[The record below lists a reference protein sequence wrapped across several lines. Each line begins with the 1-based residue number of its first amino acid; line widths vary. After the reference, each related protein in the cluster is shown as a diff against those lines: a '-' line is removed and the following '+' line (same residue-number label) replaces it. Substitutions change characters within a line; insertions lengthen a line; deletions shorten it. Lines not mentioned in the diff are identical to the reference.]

1 MASTVTR
8 DRLVCNSSG
17 CYQQIECTAW
27 ITLCSHVFC
36 AEHGRELRQRLTA
49 NPGSPCP
56 ACGSIFRDGQ
66 SLLERKLDH
75 PVQVRALQLCGYN
88 PEVIMEIATVAIAF
102 WNHQKLQV
110 CANLTRKNEFYKE
123 SALVARKERDDA
135 EEQLR
140 RVKVQLGQVQAEN
153 HELKEKIVA
162 TKRNRRRDSS
172 ERDHKKL
179 GIEKQRRQEDDFLL

>member
-1 MASTVTR
+1 MSSTVAR

-36 AEHGRELRQRLTA
+36 PEHGRELRQRLTV

-88 PEVIMEIATVAIAF
+88 PEVIMEIASVAIAF

-110 CANLTRKNEFYKE
+110 CANLTRKNDFYKE

-140 RVKVQLGQVQAEN
+140 RVKAQLGQVQAEN
-153 HELKEKIVA
+153 HELKEKMVA
-162 TKRNRRRDSS
+162 TKRNRSRDSS
-172 ERDHKKL
+172 ERDHRKV

>member
-1 MASTVTR
+1 MSSTVAR

-36 AEHGRELRQRLTA
+36 PEHGRELRQRLTA

-88 PEVIMEIATVAIAF
+88 PEVIMEIASVAIAF

-110 CANLTRKNEFYKE
+110 CANLTRKNDFYKE

-140 RVKVQLGQVQAEN
+140 RVKAQLGQVQAEN
-153 HELKEKIVA
+153 HELKEKMVA
-162 TKRNRRRDSS
+162 TKRNRSRDSS
-172 ERDHKKL
+172 ERDHRKV